1 MKILKYIFAVAVA
14 LIAMAS
20 CTIVPEDT
28 FSTDPVKPVMV
39 AHSKILIT
47 TNTAAAEEVTFVWE
61 KARFIDAEKYE
72 YDLYV
77 NYSGTDVLLAEGID
91 GLKYSL
97 NKADFRTFLMSNF
110 TLEPKNSMHT
120 ITVFVTITDDNGQVF
135 AADPATVKVY
145 VYDDAVPAVL
155 TAKAAEFVLDKDNPA
170 EELELLKWDAAR
182 LAYNEDPAYKV
193 TLKVGEGE
201 EVELAKDLFENSL
214 SITVDELNEAVVAA
228 GGVEEQETEVQIIVY
243 AVSETYPEGV
253 PSLPVTIKVTTYVA
267 VFPET
272 LWVPGSHQGWDPA
285 TAPTIKLSSKTKG
298 LYQGFL
304 DLTTADGSDAQ
315 FKFCPQPIW
324 NSGEYGFTDVTTS
337 QMGDLSVNVVSS
349 SAVYGD
355 NTAAPSGFYY
365 VRLDKKFGKLEMYEV
380 KNLELIGSFA
390 ASNWSTTI
398 AMNWDASAKKWTSA
412 EDVVLKKD
420 DKVVVRF
427 NSAWDHKFGNT
438 LADVQ
443 FGGADINFEGSE
455 GTYEIILDASSADFT
470 MRAVNKASDYFL
482 VGGPTNWSTSDKLI
496 PFYPVGA
503 TTFSFTSK
511 LADGKNYFKAW
522 SSSDFG
528 NWDLVYGYPSGDNSD
543 FSGALK
549 QAGNTGALCF
559 PTVGEYYTVTFDFTA
574 LTFTQTKLENQAPT
588 AYTTIGVVGS
598 FNGWT
603 QNSDD
608 YQMTQVA
615 DAPHNW
621 YLLDFVIADVTDGNV
636 EEIKFNANKDWA
648 VSWGGGKD
656 FDNERFGKLT
666 EGANCKITPGTYDIY
681 FNDITL
687 QYMFV
692 KK

>member
-135 AADPATVKVY
+135 TADPATVKVY

-155 TAKAAEFVLDKDNPA
+155 TAKVTEIVLDKDNPA
-170 EELELLKWDAAR
+170 DEIELLRWEAAR
-182 LAYNEDPAYKV
+182 LAYAEEPTYKMA
-193 TLKVGEGE
+193 LKVGEGA
-201 EVELAKDLFENSL
+201 EVELAKDIFDNSF
-214 SITVDELNEAVVAA
+214 SITVDGLNEAVVAA
-228 GGVEEQETEVQIIVY
+228 GGVEEQETEVQLIVY
-243 AVSETYPEGV
+243 AISETYPEGV
-253 PSLPVTIKVTTYVA
+253 PSLPVAVKVTTYVA

-272 LWVPGSHQGWDPA
+272 LWVAGSHQGWAPA
-285 TAPTIKLSSKTKG
+285 TAPTLRLSSKTKG
-298 LYQGFL
+298 FYQGFL
-304 DLTTADGSDAQ
+304 DLTTADGADAE
-315 FKFCPQPIW
+315 FKFCPQPDW
-324 NSGEYGFTDVTTS
+324 NCGEYGFDNVTVEQKGIGNVATS
-337 QMGDLSVNVVSS
+337 STVGGN
-349 SAVYGD
+349 
-355 NTAAPSGFYY
+355 NTKAPSGFYY

-398 AMNWDASAKKWTSA
+398 AMNWDAAAKKWTSA

-420 DKVVVRF
+420 DKIVIRF
-427 NSAWDHKFGNT
+427 NSAWDYKFGNT

-443 FGGADINFEGSE
+443 FGGGDINFEGSE
-455 GTYEIILDASSADFT
+455 GTYEITLDASSADFT
-470 MRAVNKASDYFL
+470 MRALNKASDYFL
-482 VGGPTNWSTSDKLI
+482 VGGPTGWSVSDKLI
-496 PFYPVGA
+496 PFYPSGA
-503 TTFSFTSK
+503 TSFTFTSK
-511 LADGKNYFKAW
+511 LASDKNYFKAW
-522 SSSDFG
+522 ASADFG
-528 NWDLVYGYPSGDNSD
+528 NWDLVYGYPSGDYNGVSGSLVQNSG
-543 FSGALK
+543 S
-549 QAGNTGALCF
+549 GALCF
-559 PTVGEYYTVTFDFTA
+559 PTADEYYTVTVDFAA
-574 LTFTQTKLENQAPT
+574 LTFTQTKLDNQAPT
-588 AYTTIGVVGS
+588 EYISIGVVGS

-603 QNSDD
+603 QDSDD
-608 YQMTQVA
+608 YQMTKAA

-621 YLLDFVIADVTDGNV
+621 YLLDFEIADVSDGDT
-636 EEIKFNANKDWA
+636 EEIKFNANKAWDI
-648 VSWGGGKD
+648 SWGGGKD
-656 FDNERFGKLT
+656 LDAERVGTLAA
-666 EGANCKITPGTYDIY
+666 GANCWMTPGTYDIY

>member
-1 MKILKYIFAVAVA
+1 MAAVLAVA
-14 LIAMAS
+14 S
-20 CTIVPEDT
+20 CVTIEGTDT
-28 FSTDPVKPVMV
+28 FSKDPVVPVM
-39 AHSKILIT
+39 ALHNPILIT
-47 TNTAAAEEVTFVWE
+47 NETVTENVTFNWE
-61 KARFIDAEKYE
+61 KARFIDTEEYA

-77 NYSGTDVLLAEGID
+77 VFGEETVALAED
-91 GLKYSL
+91 LKTTNYTLS
-97 NKADFRTFLMSNF
+97 KEDFRTFMKSNF
-110 TLEPKNSMHT
+110 ELEQNSTHS
-120 ITVFVTITDDNGQVF
+120 ISVYVTITDDAGKVYT
-135 AADPATVKVY
+135 ADPIYVNVY
-145 VYDDAVPAVL
+145 VYDDAVPSVL
-155 TAKAAEFVLDKDNPA
+155 TALETEIVLDKENPA
-170 EELELLKWDAAR
+170 AEIELLTWTEPR
-182 LAYNEDPAYKV
+182 LVYGEDVTYNVAM
-193 TLKVGEGE
+193 KVGEGE
-201 EVELAKDLFENSL
+201 ETVLVSGTYDIGYKM
-214 SITVDELNEAVVAA
+214 TVDALNEAVVAA
-228 GGVEEQETEVQIIVY
+228 GGVEEQETEVTFIVY
-243 AVSETYPEGV
+243 ACCASIPEGV
-253 PSLPVTIKVTTYVA
+253 PTNAETVAITTYVA
-267 VFPET
+267 TFPET
-272 LWVPGSHQGWDPA
+272 LWVPGSHQGWAPA
-285 TAPTIKLSSKTKG
+285 SAPTLKLSTKTKG
-298 LYQGFL
+298 LYEGFL
-304 DLTTADGSDAQ
+304 DLTTADGLDVE
-315 FKFCPQPIW
+315 FKFCLAPNW
-324 NSGEYGFTDVTTS
+324 DNSYGFDNVTAEKKG
-337 QMGDLSVNVVSS
+337 MANVASS
-349 SAVYGD
+349 STVGGN
-355 NTAAPSGFYY
+355 NTKAPSGFYY
-365 VRLDKKFGKLEMYEV
+365 VRLDKKFGKLEMVEV

-390 ASNWSTTI
+390 ASGWGNTI
-398 AMNWDASAKKWTSA
+398 AMNWNSTTKTWTSSS
-412 EDVVLKKD
+412 EVVLKTND
-420 DKVVVRF
+420 EILIRF
-427 NSAWDHKFGNT
+427 NSAWDHKFGGSFSEI
-438 LADVQ
+438 Q
-443 FGGADINFEGSE
+443 FAGNNIVFAGSE
-455 GTYEIILDASSADFT
+455 GSYEVILDASSADFT

>member
-77 NYSGTDVLLAEGID
+77 NYSGSDVLLAEGID

-120 ITVFVTITDDNGQVF
+120 ITFFVTITDDNGQVF
-135 AADPATVKVY
+135 KADPATVKVY

-155 TAKAAEFVLDKDNPA
+155 TAKVTEIVLDKDNPA
-170 EELELLKWDAAR
+170 DEIELLRWEAAR
-182 LAYNEDPAYKV
+182 LAYAEEPTYKV
-193 TLKVGEGE
+193 ALKVGEGA
-201 EVELAKDLFENSL
+201 EVELAKDLFDNSF
-214 SITVDELNEAVVAA
+214 SITVDGLNEAVVAA
-228 GGVEEQETEVQIIVY
+228 GGVEEQETEVQLIVY
-243 AVSETYPEGV
+243 AASETYPEGV
-253 PSLPVTIKVTTYVA
+253 PSLPVAVKVTTYVA

-272 LWVPGSHQGWDPA
+272 LWVAGSHQGWAPA
-285 TAPTIKLSSKTKG
+285 TAPTLRLSSKTKG
-298 LYQGFL
+298 FYQGFL
-304 DLTTADGSDAQ
+304 DLTTADGSDVE
-315 FKFCPQPIW
+315 FKFCLAPNW
-324 NSGEYGFTDVTTS
+324 DNSYGFDNVTTE
-337 QMGDLSVNVVSS
+337 QKGIGNVATSS
-349 SAVYGD
+349 TVGGN
-355 NTAAPSGFYY
+355 NTKAPSGFYY

-398 AMNWDASAKKWTSA
+398 AMNWDAAAKKWTSA

-420 DKVVVRF
+420 DKIVIRF
-427 NSAWDHKFGNT
+427 NSAWDYKFGNT

-443 FGGADINFEGSE
+443 FGGGDINFEGSE
-455 GTYEIILDASSADFT
+455 GTYEITLDASSADFT
-470 MRAVNKASDYFL
+470 MRALNKASDYFL
-482 VGGPTNWSTSDKLI
+482 VGGPTNWSNSDKLI
-496 PFYPVGA
+496 PFYPSGA
-503 TTFSFTSK
+503 TSFTFTSK

-522 SSSDFG
+522 ASADFG
-528 NWDLVYGYPSGDNSD
+528 NWDLVYGYPSGDYNGVSGSLTQNSG
-543 FSGALK
+543 SGALR
-549 QAGNTGALCF
+549 F
-559 PTVGEYYTVTFDFTA
+559 PAADEYYTVTFDFAA
-574 LTFTQTKLENQAPT
+574 LTFTQTKLDNQAP
-588 AYTTIGVVGS
+588 AEYTSIGVVGS
-598 FNGWT
+598 FNSWT
-603 QNSDD
+603 KDSDD

-621 YLLDFVIADVTDGNV
+621 YLLDFEIADVSDGDT
-636 EEIKFNANKDWA
+636 EEIKFNADKDWA
-648 VSWGGGKD
+648 ASWGGGKD
-656 FDNERFGKLT
+656 FDTERFGTLT
-666 EGANCKITPGTYDIY
+666 EGNNCRITPGTYDIY